1 MKSKN
6 QDTLDF
12 IRNIVG
18 EEKFMEVAAALAGER
33 VSFPKSFQWLDKTER
48 NKAIQSDLYGGAEI
62 AELARK
68 YDLSESHVYKIV
80 EKRYQ

>member
-12 IRNIVG
+12 MRNIIG
-18 EEKFMEVAAALAGER
+18 EEKFMEVSSALAGER
-33 VSFPKSFQWLDKTER
+33 ITFPRSYQLMGKKER
-48 NKAIQSDLYGGAEI
+48 NQAILIEFYEGSSI
-62 AELARK
+62 PELAEK

-80 EKRYQ
+80 ERQH